1 MTRSAWVTVRLPGA
15 RTAPPTSTRIW
26 FQTGAVKHGRKTA
39 SQDSRIGG
47 TVGWSV
53 TDSMRFCVIESVESS
68 RPRRARAARYI
79 GRHRHATRHQ
89 IVASPNVNRNGR
101 SDHSTYR
108 VLPLLQGDLAC
119 GTSQPRLYALP
130 CPVRRVG
137 RTFASDRIGRQV
149 RSALLVALEGPMGL
163 DGPVRT
169 HRPVNRR
176 RTTLHRPR
184 GYLLGYHLTAKRM
197 KNAESRAKTCL
208 VQFDKNKYSV
218 MSQAVGRPVEV
229 YAYAERIVIRQDGR
243 IVADHLRCFGRE
255 QTIYDPWHYVPV
267 LARKPGAMRN
277 GAPFKG
283 WVLPGAVG
291 RLRQKLRSVE
301 DGDRQMV
308 KILTAVLADGMP
320 AVEAACAEALNA
332 GLCSSDV
339 VLNALSRQRQ
349 PALPP
354 AIAVPQA
361 LALRHAPV
369 ADCARY
375 DTLRRLH
382 HGTP

>member
-197 KNAESRAKTCL
+197 KNAESRAEGL
-208 VQFDKNKYSV
+208 FENLPEQGIEPAPASE
-218 MSQAVGRPVEV
+218 APV
-229 YAYAERIVIRQDGR
+229 
-243 IVADHLRCFGRE
+243 
-255 QTIYDPWHYVPV
+255 
-267 LARKPGAMRN
+267 
-277 GAPFKG
+277 
-283 WVLPGAVG
+283 
-291 RLRQKLRSVE
+291 RLR
-301 DGDRQMV
+301 
-308 KILTAVLADGMP
+308 LAQRDQPEFQVVDLDSLLAPDHP
-320 AVEAACAEALNA
+320 ARA
-332 GLCSSDV
+332 
-339 VLNALSRQRQ
+339 
-349 PALPP
+349 
-354 AIAVPQA
+354 
-361 LALRHAPV
+361 
-369 ADCARY
+369 
-375 DTLRRLH
+375 
-382 HGTP
+382 

>member
-1 MTRSAWVTVRLPGA
+1 
-15 RTAPPTSTRIW
+15 
-26 FQTGAVKHGRKTA
+26 
-39 SQDSRIGG
+39 
-47 TVGWSV
+47 
-53 TDSMRFCVIESVESS
+53 
-68 RPRRARAARYI
+68 
-79 GRHRHATRHQ
+79 
-89 IVASPNVNRNGR
+89 
-101 SDHSTYR
+101 
-108 VLPLLQGDLAC
+108 
-119 GTSQPRLYALP
+119 
-130 CPVRRVG
+130 
-137 RTFASDRIGRQV
+137 
-149 RSALLVALEGPMGL
+149 
-163 DGPVRT
+163 
-169 HRPVNRR
+169 
-176 RTTLHRPR
+176 
-184 GYLLGYHLTAKRM
+184 
-197 KNAESRAKTCL
+197 

-229 YAYAERIVIRQDGR
+229 HAYAERIVIRQDGQ

-320 AVEAACAEALNA
+320 AVEAACAETLNA

-349 PALPP
+349 PVLLP
-354 AIAVPQA
+354 AIPVPQA
-361 LALRHAPV
+361 LTLRHAPV

-375 DTLRRLH
+375 DTLRRLD

>member
-197 KNAESRAKTCL
+197 KNAESRAKHIST
-208 VQFDKNKYSV
+208 S
-218 MSQAVGRPVEV
+218 
-229 YAYAERIVIRQDGR
+229 YAERQNLNFRMGMRRFTRLTNAFSKKAEAHYHMVCLYTVWHNFVR
-243 IVADHLRCFGRE
+243 IHKTLRC
-255 QTIYDPWHYVPV
+255 TP
-267 LARKPGAMRN
+267 AMAA
-277 GAPFKG
+277 GMSKTLWSMDDIVKLIDDAAP
-283 WVLPGAVG
+283 
-291 RLRQKLRSVE
+291 
-301 DGDRQMV
+301 
-308 KILTAVLADGMP
+308 
-320 AVEAACAEALNA
+320 
-332 GLCSSDV
+332 
-339 VLNALSRQRQ
+339 
-349 PALPP
+349 
-354 AIAVPQA
+354 
-361 LALRHAPV
+361 
-369 ADCARY
+369 
-375 DTLRRLH
+375 
-382 HGTP
+382 